1 VGIVKN
7 KNGIAKRNN
16 IIGNC
21 PLYLK
26 RKLPCSSIELTKSIY
41 FIFINLNSLNCE
53 KLQVHKTNK
62 ITITDYNMS
71 LFKYTIEYPIKTSI
85 SILYRWLSNPS
96 ELSEWFADNVNIRN
110 DVLTFYWDGSEQKA
124 IVLKNKKD
132 ESIRY
137 QWIDDQDTERY
148 FEFLIQVDEMTKDV
162 SLIITDFAEDEEEKE
177 EGLLLWDT
185 QIDNLKHSIGI

>member
-1 VGIVKN
+1 
-7 KNGIAKRNN
+7 
-16 IIGNC
+16 
-21 PLYLK
+21 
-26 RKLPCSSIELTKSIY
+26 
-41 FIFINLNSLNCE
+41 
-53 KLQVHKTNK
+53 
-62 ITITDYNMS
+62 MS